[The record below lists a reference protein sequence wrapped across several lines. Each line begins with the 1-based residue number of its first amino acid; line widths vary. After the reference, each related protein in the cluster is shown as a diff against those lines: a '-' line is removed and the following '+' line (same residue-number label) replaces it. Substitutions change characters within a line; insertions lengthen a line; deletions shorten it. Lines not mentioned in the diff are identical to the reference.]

1 MKQNLFIKRSY
12 LITFIIGV
20 VSSCKQ
26 HRGDKEGIHLN
37 LNLPPAQLP
46 VPVKAGV
53 EPA

>member
-12 LITFIIGV
+12 LIIFIIGV

-26 HRGDKEGIHLN
+26 HKADKEGIHLN
-37 LNLPPAQLP
+37 LPPAQLP
-46 VPVKAGV
+46 APVKAGV